1 MVNNARRVLG
11 VDAASVLAVS
21 ARSALGAKLAAAG
34 GGGGFFAG
42 LWGAPAFGLLY
53 WPMGRA
59 SGAGLHSCCY
69 KGFKLEPCASQAL
82 SGRSV
87 SIHFDLVLS
96 APHASAGQTE
106 AFAQD
111 SHCTSSR
118 ALALAEGAPPA
129 VRSQAATGTTGRRPQ
144 RPPPTR
150 SGWRRTPG
158 GAPAGSR
165 SWSASWWTSW
175 SAAAGRRRA

>member
-11 VDAASVLAVS
+11 VDAARVLAVS
-21 ARSALGAKLAAAG
+21 ARSALGAKLAVAG

-42 LWGAPAFGLLY
+42 LWGAPAFRLLY

-59 SGAGLHSCCY
+59 SGAGFHS
-69 KGFKLEPCASQAL
+69 FLTVLEWRRASSLKPCAIQAL

-111 SHCTSSR
+111 SHCRSSR
-118 ALALAEGAPPA
+118 ALALAEGAPPV
-129 VRSQAATGTTGRRPQ
+129 VRS
-144 RPPPTR
+144 
-150 SGWRRTPG
+150 
-158 GAPAGSR
+158 
-165 SWSASWWTSW
+165 
-175 SAAAGRRRA
+175 